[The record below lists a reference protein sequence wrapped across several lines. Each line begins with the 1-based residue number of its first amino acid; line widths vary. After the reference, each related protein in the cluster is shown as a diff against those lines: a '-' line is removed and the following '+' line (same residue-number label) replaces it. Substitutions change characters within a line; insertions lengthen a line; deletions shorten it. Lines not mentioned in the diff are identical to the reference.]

1 MIYICENPTIKSI
14 ILCVDFKIINIYK
27 YIGNKAKSTE
37 LGKEWGLLKR
47 QDLEWEWGRET
58 KQLETAGTVPLSGSH
73 LWPWESPWFVTGFLK
88 HLLVTHTLLPGSLGG
103 VALLFLISLGSV
115 HQYSLFSNLPHTC
128 LGASCGVS
136 WAGWSLGLGLHFLPS
151 RLCL

>member
-27 YIGNKAKSTE
+27 YIENKAKSAE

-47 QDLEWEWGRET
+47 QDLEWERRREGD
-58 KQLETAGTVPLSGSH
+58 ETAGTVPLSGSH

-115 HQYSLFSNLPHTC
+115 HQYSLFSSLPHTC

-136 WAGWSLGLGLHFLPS
+136 WAG
-151 RLCL
+151 

>member
-14 ILCVDFKIINIYK
+14 ILCIDFKIYIYTHTH
-27 YIGNKAKSTE
+27 IGNKAKSTE

-47 QDLEWEWGRET
+47 QDLEWEGGREGGRRNSWYHSA
-58 KQLETAGTVPLSGSH
+58 LGSH

-88 HLLVTHTLLPGSLGG
+88 HLLVTHTPLPGSLGG

-115 HQYSLFSNLPHTC
+115 HQYSLFSSLPHTC
-128 LGASCGVS
+128 LGASCGVA
-136 WAGWSLGLGLHFLPS
+136 WAG
-151 RLCL
+151 